1 MKKQIKNGE
10 KCVLYD
16 RDCIGCGEC
25 EFCDLDPL
33 KICDNCGKCLQ
44 MEDYATFKIDSVNG
58 VSISDLHHSHSD
70 CDCHGDDCDCLGGDC
85 DCDHEH
91 RHDDDCD
98 CGHTHHRH
106 LHEDCN

>member
-1 MKKQIKNGE
+1 MKRNKLGDG

-44 MEDYATFKIDSVNG
+44 TDDYAAIKIDGIFESVSRPQG
-58 VSISDLHHSHSD
+58 GFDD
-70 CDCHGDDCDCLGGDC
+70 RCHGLNGEHDC
-85 DCDHEH
+85 DCD
-91 RHDDDCD
+91 DDCCGDDCHD
-98 CGHTHHRH
+98 CGHEHM
-106 LHEDCN
+106 HERKR

>member
-33 KICDNCGKCLQ
+33 KICDNCGKCLKT
-44 MEDYATFKIDSVNG
+44 EDYAAFKIDSING
-58 VSISDLHHSHSD
+58 VSISDLHHSHGDCHDDD
-70 CDCHGDDCDCLGGDC
+70 CDCHDCDCEHENRHGDDCDC
-85 DCDHEH
+85 
-91 RHDDDCD
+91 
-98 CGHTHHRH
+98 GHVHHRH
-106 LHEDCN
+106 SHDDCN